1 MTKAAAVAASVDQL
15 RALSERQKEQLQ
27 QQESVIVAREQRLQY
42 LQQQQQ
48 RQQQQFR
55 SLRCDSQMR
64 ENRLKELRTSTFGNR
79 LLRRS
84 DSCKLALLYLA
95 HFLYIY
101 AESCLT
107 LCRQACQNKH

>member
-1 MTKAAAVAASVDQL
+1 MAASVDQL

-42 LQQQQQ
+42 LQQQ

-64 ENRLKELRTSTFGNR
+64 ENRLKELRASTFGNR

-84 DSCKLALLYLA
+84 DSCKSALLYLA

>member
-42 LQQQQQ
+42 LQQQ

-84 DSCKLALLYLA
+84 DSCKSALLYVA